1 VSHAIVYIIDNFDLL
16 TNISALRLHV
26 NRDKIIFFTSAM
38 WHTFKIDDLF

>member
-1 VSHAIVYIIDNFDLL
+1 MSHAIVCIIDNFDLL
-16 TNISALRLHV
+16 TNISTLYV